1 MVHAPQNI
9 PNMKMKH
16 HTFWHIGN
24 EMLSAFFIIVI
35 IIIRFIV
42 TIFPKI
48 IAIHFF
54 YFFVQFTLSVWF
66 YIWSEQKRIHTHT
79 KHLFDMKTMF
89 RFVSFITV
97 LPNRWNIK
105 FHYVR
110 LGE

>member
-66 YIWSEQKRIHTHT
+66 YIWSEQKRIHTH
-79 KHLFDMKTMF
+79 KTLIRYENDVSF
-89 RFVSFITV
+89 RFVYYCLTEQM
-97 LPNRWNIK
+97 K
-105 FHYVR
+105 H
-110 LGE
+110 